1 MTTVVFNDEPREAIT
16 NDKQIMRMQM
26 TLLYVLWVLINPNFV
41 WREFYLEG
49 LFLLNKSIQIILI
62 IIVCYLLNET
72 IEILVHY
79 THNQMF
85 LNSKTLTNI

>member
-26 TLLYVLWVLINPNFV
+26 TLLYVL